1 MSKLSKTSKSIHKKW
16 QKEAEAK
23 GGKGA
28 KIVLGQNEAKKL
40 ISDLLH
46 ESFRPINITSI
57 YEALKAVVPSPLL
70 KSSLDSMSISPTDNG
85 SKDGGGDSEDDDFVK
100 TTKKSSSKS
109 AETDSFAGALLRKV
123 GRNANTTLYYANQSK
138 LPNDGNGLIPDDRNE
153 LISSMEKS
161 KEERK
166 ELSKTTQSI
175 DGKVSALLSEPLN
188 EEMKKLLPLEESAVE
203 ELSNKVEAARKLKVN
218 ETRVKSTKRKVE
230 KMATYWRKRK
240 RLCIDFLNMMDENT
254 EGVVTAKKC
263 LSGNG
268 QIDIESDEVAVKQAK
283 QFHENRKKRQHIK
296 KSKIII
302 EDEPKASESFIAV
315 KQASNGT
322 IERIYL
328 DE

>member
-1 MSKLSKTSKSIHKKW
+1 M
-16 QKEAEAK
+16 
-23 GGKGA
+23 
-28 KIVLGQNEAKKL
+28 
-40 ISDLLH
+40 
-46 ESFRPINITSI
+46 
-57 YEALKAVVPSPLL
+57 KAVVPSPLL

-109 AETDSFAGALLRKV
+109 AETDSFAGTLLRKV
-123 GRNANTTLYYANQSK
+123 GRNANTTLYYTNQSK

-166 ELSKTTQSI
+166 ELLKTTQSI
-175 DGKVSALLSEPLN
+175 DRKVSALLSEPLN